1 MLDLSRLSARGNL
14 YYANATDNEIR
25 HQFFLCNLRQFV
37 DGFNEDDVISSLLSR
52 GHAVLRDLSVKETL
66 VDILCLP
73 MDLAEGRIGLLE
85 ISIKPNYHEEGRIL
99 VTMTHVHLLLKPLPP
114 PWNIAREYE
123 LRTHSAKLLRLQ
135 LSELFDAILLQ
146 GDISRSF
153 FDFARRVRFA
163 LNDVHV
169 RYEGTGSCTMG
180 VTVDSLLYDDVND
193 SEGLSQLTTVVTK
206 TIHLTDVCI
215 YVGTPENPGTL
226 PQRPNKSNEPF
237 SMPPPPSDSLL
248 LDPFSASITVKC
260 NLSSIASSPLLDLQF
275 CLPEIKATLTDAQ
288 YKRIHDFVQDI
299 QAWKCQWKFR
309 PFRPPPEVFM
319 NNLPRAWLRYAFDTT
334 LHAIRERRRTW
345 SWSHLKQRRDDRRL
359 YIDLFLRRRNA
370 PLPQQ
375 EEQQLQALE
384 RELPLSDLRLYR
396 LVARRSTRAFTRPV
410 SLDSSLDSTSGRL
423 HESKNNQGFSSP
435 ALAGGGGTEL
445 VRLDV
450 QIPQGSISLQVI
462 STSGRR
468 EILRVAFRALSIT
481 LNQTLDGWFTT
492 TGSLGNLS
500 AHTNLQALVFVKEPV
515 DGGESYGE
523 PFLKWAYDTESGR
536 MKLRVMHTEVIY
548 DKELVDAMLRFFQ
561 IPPEQLQSVEAFLT
575 IEANEQLV

>member
-14 YYANATDNEIR
+14 WHEHYANATGNEIC

-37 DGFNEDDVISSLLSR
+37 DGFNEDDVIS
-52 GHAVLRDLSVKETL
+52 HAVLRDLSIKEIL
-66 VDILCLP
+66 VDIVCLP
-73 MDLAEGRIGLLE
+73 MDLAEGRIGLLD
-85 ISIKPNYHEEGRIL
+85 ISIKPNDTEEGRIL
-99 VTMTHVHLLLKPLPP
+99 VTMTHVHLLLRPLPP

-180 VTVDSLLYDDVND
+180 VAVDSLVYDDVED
-193 SEGLSQLTTVVTK
+193 SEGLSQLTTAVTK
-206 TIHLTDVCI
+206 TIHLTNVCI
-215 YVGTPENPGTL
+215 YAGDPENPVTL
-226 PQRPNKSNEPF
+226 PRWSNKSNEPF
-237 SMPPPPSDSLL
+237 SMPPSPSDSLL
-248 LDPFSASITVKC
+248 LEPFSASITVKC
-260 NLSSIASSPLLDLQF
+260 NLGSIASGQPLDLQF
-275 CLPEIKATLTDAQ
+275 CLPGIKATLTDAQ
-288 YKRIHDFVQDI
+288 YKRIHDSVQDI
-299 QAWKCQWKFR
+299 QAWKRQWKFR
-309 PFRPPPEVFM
+309 PFRPSPEVFVA
-319 NNLPRAWLRYAFDTT
+319 NIAKARLRYAFDTT
-334 LHAIRERRRTW
+334 LHTIRERRRTW

-359 YIDLFLRRRNA
+359 YMDLFLRRRNA
-370 PLPQQ
+370 LLPQQ

-384 RELPLSDLRLYR
+384 RELPLPDLRLYR
-396 LVARRSTRAFTRPV
+396 LVARRLTRAFTHPA
-410 SLDSSLDSTSGRL
+410 SLDSSLDITSGRL
-423 HESKNNQGFSSP
+423 HESKNNQGLPSP
-435 ALAGGGGTEL
+435 ALAGGTEL

-450 QIPQGSISLQVI
+450 QIPRGSISLQVI

-468 EILRVAFRALSIT
+468 EILRVAFKALSIT
-481 LNQTLDGWFTT
+481 LNQTLDGRLIT
-492 TGSLGNLS
+492 TGSLRNLS

-515 DGGESYGE
+515 NGVESYGE
-523 PFLKWAYDTESGR
+523 SFLKWGYDTESGR
-536 MKLRVMHTEVIY
+536 MKLRVMRTEVIY

-561 IPPEQLQSVEAFLT
+561 IPPEQLQSVEAILALAMQA

>member
-14 YYANATDNEIR
+14 WHEHYANATGNEIR

-37 DGFNEDDVISSLLSR
+37 DGFNEDDVIS
-52 GHAVLRDLSVKETL
+52 HAVLRDLSIKETL
-66 VDILCLP
+66 VDIVCLP
-73 MDLAEGRIGLLE
+73 MDLAEGRIGLLD
-85 ISIKPNYHEEGRIL
+85 ISIKPNVTEEGRIL
-99 VTMTHVHLLLKPLPP
+99 VTMTHVHLLLRPLPP

-169 RYEGTGSCTMG
+169 RHEGTGSCTMG
-180 VTVDSLLYDDVND
+180 VAVDSLVYDDVED
-193 SEGLSQLTTVVTK
+193 SEGLSQLMTAVTK
-206 TIHLTDVCI
+206 TIHLTNVCI
-215 YVGTPENPGTL
+215 YARDPENPVTL
-226 PQRPNKSNEPF
+226 PRWSNKSNEPF
-237 SMPPPPSDSLL
+237 SMPPSPSDSLL
-248 LDPFSASITVKC
+248 LEPFSALITC
-260 NLSSIASSPLLDLQF
+260 NLSSIASGPLLDLQF
-275 CLPEIKATLTDAQ
+275 CLPKIKATLTDAQ
-288 YKRIHDFVQDI
+288 YKCIHDSVQDI

-309 PFRPPPEVFM
+309 PFRPPPEVFV
-319 NNLPRAWLRYAFDTT
+319 NNLAKARLRYAFDAT
-334 LHAIRERRRTW
+334 LHAIRERRRTR
-345 SWSHLKQRRDDRRL
+345 SWSHLKQRRDNRRL
-359 YIDLFLRRRNA
+359 YIDLFLRHRNA

-384 RELPLSDLRLYR
+384 RKLPLSDLRLYR
-396 LVARRSTRAFTRPV
+396 LVARRSTRAFTHLV

-435 ALAGGGGTEL
+435 ALAGGTEL

-468 EILRVAFRALSIT
+468 EILRVAFGALSIT
-481 LNQTLDGWFTT
+481 LNQTLHGRFTT
-492 TGSLGNLS
+492 TGSLRNLS

-515 DGGESYGE
+515 DGGESCGE

-575 IEANEQLV
+575 LAMQAIEANEQ